1 MTRARRVT
9 QAVARTKH
17 RAGAAAVSEPASM
30 KFLTFEENYGA
41 FHWAIVAASG
51 DRLVQS
57 VNYGSYEEARL
68 AAGVVRPGAGAAP
81 FEDRANDSPPIELA
95 ARRGTATMRDD
106 LDAERWLDERGSVNS
121 DVVTRWPSRR

>member
-1 MTRARRVT
+1 
-9 QAVARTKH
+9 
-17 RAGAAAVSEPASM
+17 M
-30 KFLTFEENYGA
+30 KFLTFEENCGA

-57 VNYGSYEEARL
+57 ANYASYEEARL
-68 AAGVVRPGAGAAP
+68 ATGIVRPGAGAAP

-95 ARRGTATMRDD
+95 AHRGTAPVRDA